1 MVNIVNDV
9 YNTRQL
15 LNGDNIELI
24 INDAITQGWI
34 KNKDGTPVSIK
45 DVSDDDKYEL
55 MGIFIQFLLDTDKEL
70 ESRFIIARA

>member
-45 DVSDDDKYEL
+45 DVSDNDKYEL
-55 MGIFIQFLLDTDKEL
+55 MGIFIQFLLDTDQEL